1 MFPCPLSHSL
11 PNGKKCTK
19 VITFTLYDEAP
30 ESPKAHAQVHFLL
43 FLITDCVLRCC
54 ESHIF
59 VEGGGRRVKTDSV
72 EDEP

>member
-1 MFPCPLSHSL
+1 MV
-11 PNGKKCTK
+11 KKCTK
-19 VITFTLYDEAP
+19 VIPFTLYDEAP

-43 FLITDCVLRCC
+43 FLITDCVFRCC

-59 VEGGGRRVKTDSV
+59 VVGGGRRAKTDSV